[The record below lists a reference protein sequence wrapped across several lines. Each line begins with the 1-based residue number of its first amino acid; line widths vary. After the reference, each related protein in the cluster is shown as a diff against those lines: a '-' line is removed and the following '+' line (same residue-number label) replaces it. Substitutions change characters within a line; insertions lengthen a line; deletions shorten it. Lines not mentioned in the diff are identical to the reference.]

1 MASERCQQC
10 GTSHSVDGICP
21 ALVGNGNLIRWRLTQ
36 LEEVNVADRLTA
48 LEASVKTID
57 DLHHK
62 MDGIRAWLS
71 KIVGGLI
78 LALILLVINLAMA
91 GYSGHQQNQR
101 DVRQSHE
108 SHGVIDIPE

>member
-1 MASERCQQC
+1 M
-10 GTSHSVDGICP
+10 
-21 ALVGNGNLIRWRLTQ
+21 GNGNLIRWRLTQ
-36 LEEVNVADRLTA
+36 LEEVNIAERLTA
-48 LEASVKTID
+48 MEEKVKTID
-57 DLHHK
+57 DLHK
-62 MDGIRAWLS
+62 SMESIRAWLS

-108 SHGVIDIPE
+108 THGVIDIPE